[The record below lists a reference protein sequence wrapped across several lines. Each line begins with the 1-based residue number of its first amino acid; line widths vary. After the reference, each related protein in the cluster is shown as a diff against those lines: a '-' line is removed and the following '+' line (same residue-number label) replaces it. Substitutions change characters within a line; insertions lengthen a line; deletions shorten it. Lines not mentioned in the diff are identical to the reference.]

1 MLARDDSN
9 DITGRFRCEALDAVA
24 TTGQRE
30 EGVLT
35 MLTGPSPG
43 FVYTLDAPS
52 LTFGRSADAD
62 VVIADRGLSRIHARI
77 TREPRGFVFE
87 DMLSTN
93 GSYIQG
99 QRVAKPQRLEDGQR
113 ISMGINTLLR
123 FSLHDA
129 VEQNAARMTRDLT
142 MRDPLTRLYNR
153 RHLNDRLMSEV
164 AYARR
169 HDVALTV
176 LLVDI
181 DRFKRVNDEHGHV
194 VGDRVLRELADT
206 LHTIVRTEDVLARY
220 GGEEFVII
228 ARAIDEYGANSLGE
242 RVRAA
247 VAGMRVQGAS
257 GLFGITA
264 SVGTAHAKKGQVAEA
279 MPLLETADQ
288 ALYRAKNEGRNRV
301 VMQFPRPTARRSG
314 VVPRKGE

>member
-9 DITGRFRCEALDAVA
+9 ETTGAFRCEALDTVPR
-24 TTGQRE
+24 TGDRE

-35 MLTGPSPG
+35 MLAGPSPG

-52 LTFGRSADAD
+52 VTIGRSPDAD
-62 VVIADRGLSRIHARI
+62 IVIADEGLSRVHARI
-77 TREPRGFVFE
+77 SREDKGFIFE
-87 DMLSTN
+87 DMHSTN

-99 QRVAKPQRLEDGQR
+99 ERVAKPQRLKDGHR
-113 ISMGINTLLR
+113 VYLGVHTVLS

-153 RHLNDRLMSEV
+153 RHLNDRLLSEV
-164 AYARR
+164 AHARR
-169 HDVALTV
+169 HDDALSI

-181 DRFKRVNDEHGHV
+181 DRFKQVNDEHGHV
-194 VGDRVLRELADT
+194 VGDRALRELADT
-206 LHTIVRTEDVLARY
+206 LHTIVRTEDVVARY

-228 ARAIDEYGANSLGE
+228 ARTIDERGAAAFGE

-247 VAGMRVQGAS
+247 VAAMQLEGPS
-257 GLFGITA
+257 GPFAITA
-264 SVGTAHAKKGQVAEA
+264 SVGVAHAPKGQVAEA
-279 MPLLETADQ
+279 LPLLETADQ

-301 VMQFPRPTARRSG
+301 IMQSPRPAARKSG
-314 VVPRKGE
+314 MVPRHGD